1 MLYECLSRYGDVY
14 GLRQKIRTSEVEK
27 QLKLYEN
34 DWIQYNPR
42 KKIDRWGLSI
52 TSLDGGMSGIP
63 DLDSVKEYNIK
74 HNLNLDETDF
84 NKKTELWNLVEDA
97 FKPFENHLGRTHF
110 IKMNATGMFPP
121 HRDQF
126 TRELS
131 SFRLFLPIY
140 GCNPPNTYFIL
151 DEKIVNFE
159 HGRVYFL
166 NTCKVH
172 TVFTTCDPSLFAVAN
187 VILSE
192 DSVDAVLNNLQK
204 SWCYCGLRR

>member
-1 MLYECLSRYGDVY
+1 MLYECLSRYGDIY

-121 HRDQF
+121 HRDQY
-126 TRELS
+126 TRELN

-140 GCNPPNTYFIL
+140 GCNSPNTYFIL

-204 SWCYCGLRR
+204 S

>member
-1 MLYECLSRYGDVY
+1 MIMLYECLSRYGDVY
-14 GLRQKIRTSEVEK
+14 GLSQTVNTHQTID
-27 QLKLYEN
+27 QLQLYEN
-34 DWIQYNPR
+34 DWVQYNPR

-52 TSLDGGMSGIP
+52 TSLDGGMSGVP
-63 DLDSVKEYNIK
+63 DLDSVKEYNIE

-84 NKKTELWNLVEDA
+84 NKKTELWDLVKDA

-110 IKMNATGMFPP
+110 IKMNSTGMFPP
-121 HRDQF
+121 HRDQY
-126 TRELS
+126 TRELN

-151 DEKIVNFE
+151 EDKIVNFE

-172 TVFTTCDPSLFAVAN
+172 TVFTTCGPSLFAVAN
-187 VILSE
+187 VTLSE
-192 DSVDAVLNNLQK
+192 NSVDAVLNNLQK
-204 SWCYCGLRR
+204 S

>member
-14 GLRQKIRTSEVEK
+14 GLRQEIRTREVEE
-27 QLKLYEN
+27 QLRLYEN
-34 DWIQYNPR
+34 YWVQYNPR

-84 NKKTELWNLVEDA
+84 NKKTELWDLVEDA

-121 HRDQF
+121 HRDQY
-126 TRELS
+126 TRELN

-151 DEKIVNFE
+151 DEKIINFE

-192 DSVDAVLNNLQK
+192 DSVDAVLSNLQK
-204 SWCYCGLRR
+204 S